1 MAETPSAFVHEML
14 RLVPAAV
21 PGAASLTR
29 DGGVVSPSYSLRYLS
44 AQDARSVR
52 PVAAAGVETVEV
64 PIATSWRVD
73 FVVGVAFLLFGATLG
88 ALLPF
93 AAHHRGLALIALV
106 FVSVGLLALWRSRF
120 TLAEPNRASL
130 AAAVI
135 SARLASLRL
144 DDAADVPQLIEKE
157 CELSEELVRRT
168 ARAAASDS

>member
-1 MAETPSAFVHEML
+1 MAETPNAFVHEML
-14 RLVPAAV
+14 RLVLAAV

-29 DGGVVSPSYSLRYLS
+29 DGGVVSPSYSLRYLR

-52 PVAAAGVETVEV
+52 PVAAGVETVEV

-93 AAHHRGLALIALV
+93 AAHHRGLALVALV
-106 FVSVGLLALWRSRF
+106 FVSVGVLALWRSRF

-135 SARLASLRL
+135 SARLASLRV
-144 DDAADVPQLIEKE
+144 DDAADAPQLIERE
-157 CELSEELVRRT
+157 RELSEELVRRT
-168 ARAAASDS
+168 ARAAVSDS